1 MKTGKITRK
10 INLLLLLSLGL
21 GLGFT
26 TVYFAF
32 TQNLSLTRSTQE
44 NLEQQSDILYQSIKN
59 AMLPGQAPIAV
70 SLFADI
76 REINPTY
83 DIGLYRTNGI
93 EAFSDNGTIAFVNG
107 VLGRTA
113 FEPKDAVGARR
124 PALDSDEIFMQ
135 SVATRKGAMIQESIA
150 DMTFMSL
157 YKPLLNLPKCTACHG
172 SGHTVRGVIK
182 IAHTMASS
190 FFNKIFTSTPFQK
203 KVRSDQSDYLLKP
216 PKYLIYIYKF
226 HLID

>member
-1 MKTGKITRK
+1 MKTGRITRK
-10 INLLLLLSLGL
+10 INLLLSLGL

-32 TQNLSLTRSTQE
+32 TQNLSLIRSTQE

-76 REINPTY
+76 REINPAY

-182 IAHTMASS
+182 IAHTMASFFLIRFLPLPFYS
-190 FFNKIFTSTPFQK
+190 FSEKSSVGSIRLFTKTSII
-203 KVRSDQSDYLLKP
+203 SN
-216 PKYLIYIYKF
+216 I
-226 HLID
+226 HLQIPSC